1 MITECKMNTK
11 KMQNNFSHLK
21 TVYMWWI
28 AQLKICKWFSSDR
41 VRFPHPFFFFFFL
54 QIPLLGLC
62 TVYVFF
68 HLKIFFEGERRKGW
82 ISGEDTSPPSPYS
95 QVSADTQ
102 FSAALSAPFRR
113 SWCVALNPVCGLPL
127 YSRRYAN
134 TSKPE
139 HFRPIHGSRQHTF
152 H

>member
-11 KMQNNFSHLK
+11 KMQNNSSHLK

-41 VRFPHPFFFFFFL
+41 VRFPPPFFFFANSFARTLYSLCIFSLKNFL
-54 QIPLLGLC
+54 WGR
-62 TVYVFF
+62 
-68 HLKIFFEGERRKGW
+68 KEERMNIWRRYF
-82 ISGEDTSPPSPYS
+82 SPFTLQS
-95 QVSADTQ
+95 VSADTQ
-102 FSAALSAPFRR
+102 FTAALSAPFRR
-113 SWCVALNPVCGLPL
+113 SWCVGLNPVCGLPL